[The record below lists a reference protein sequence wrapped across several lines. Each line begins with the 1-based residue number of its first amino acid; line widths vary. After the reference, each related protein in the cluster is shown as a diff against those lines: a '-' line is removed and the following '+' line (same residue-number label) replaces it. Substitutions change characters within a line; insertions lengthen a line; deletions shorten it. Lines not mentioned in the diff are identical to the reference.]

1 MSGVKE
7 KSGGKRDG
15 AGRPRMDVRC
25 SSKTIRVPTSL
36 IATVKSMVRVS
47 AEMRDKHSMLFLD
60 EQENERRRHM
70 LSELESIVCYEKNRM
85 EKARRLQREEEEN
98 RRQLKLFD

>member
-25 SSKTIRVPTSL
+25 SSKPIRVPTSL

-60 EQENERRRHM
+60 KQENERRRHM
-70 LSELESIVCYEKNRM
+70 LLELESIVCYEKNRM
-85 EKARRLQREEEEN
+85 EKVRQLQREEEEN

>member
-15 AGRPRMDVRC
+15 SGRPRMDSRC
-25 SSKTIRVPTSL
+25 PSKTIRIPTSL

-47 AEMRDKHSMLFLD
+47 AEMRDKHPILFLD
-60 EQENERRRHM
+60 EQENERCRHM
-70 LSELESIVCYEKNRM
+70 LSALESIVCYEKNRM
-85 EKARRLQREEEEN
+85 EKARQLQREEEEN

>member
-15 AGRPRMDVRC
+15 SGRPRMDVRC
-25 SSKTIRVPTSL
+25 SSKPIRVPTSL

-47 AEMRDKHSMLFLD
+47 AEMRYKHSMLFLD
-60 EQENERRRHM
+60 EQENEIRRHM

-85 EKARRLQREEEEN
+85 EKARQLQREEEEN

>member
-25 SSKTIRVPTSL
+25 PSKTIRISTSL

-85 EKARRLQREEEEN
+85 EKARQLQREEEEN

>member
-15 AGRPRMDVRC
+15 SGRPRMDVRC
-25 SSKTIRVPTSL
+25 SSKPIRVPTSL
-36 IATVKSMVRVS
+36 IATVESMVRVS

-60 EQENERRRHM
+60 EQENEIRRHM

-85 EKARRLQREEEEN
+85 EKARQLQREEEEN

>member
-1 MSGVKE
+1 MPGVKE
-7 KSGGKRDG
+7 KSGRKRDG

-47 AEMRDKHSMLFLD
+47 AEMRSKNPMLFLD
-60 EQENERRRHM
+60 EQEDERRRHM

-85 EKARRLQREEEEN
+85 EKARQLQREEEES

>member
-15 AGRPRMDVRC
+15 SGRPRMDSRC
-25 SSKTIRVPTSL
+25 PSKTIRIPTSL

-47 AEMRDKHSMLFLD
+47 AEMRDKHPILFLD
-60 EQENERRRHM
+60 EQENEIRRHM
-70 LSELESIVCYEKNRM
+70 LSALESIVCYEKNRM
-85 EKARRLQREEEEN
+85 EKARQLQREEEEN

>member
-15 AGRPRMDVRC
+15 SGRPRMDVRC
-25 SSKTIRVPTSL
+25 SSKPIRVPTSL

-60 EQENERRRHM
+60 EQENEIRRHM

-85 EKARRLQREEEEN
+85 EKARQLQREEEEN

>member
-15 AGRPRMDVRC
+15 SGRPRMDSRC
-25 SSKTIRVPTSL
+25 PSKTIRIPTSL

-47 AEMRDKHSMLFLD
+47 AEMRDKHPILFLD

-70 LSELESIVCYEKNRM
+70 LSALESIVCYGKNRM
-85 EKARRLQREEEEN
+85 EKARQLQREEEEN

>member
-1 MSGVKE
+1 
-7 KSGGKRDG
+7 
-15 AGRPRMDVRC
+15 
-25 SSKTIRVPTSL
+25 
-36 IATVKSMVRVS
+36 
-47 AEMRDKHSMLFLD
+47 MLFLD

-85 EKARRLQREEEEN
+85 EKARRLQRDEEEN

>member
-25 SSKTIRVPTSL
+25 PPKTIRIPTSL
-36 IATVKSMVRVS
+36 IATVKFYGQG
-47 AEMRDKHSMLFLD
+47 E
-60 EQENERRRHM
+60 
-70 LSELESIVCYEKNRM
+70 C
-85 EKARRLQREEEEN
+85 
-98 RRQLKLFD
+98 